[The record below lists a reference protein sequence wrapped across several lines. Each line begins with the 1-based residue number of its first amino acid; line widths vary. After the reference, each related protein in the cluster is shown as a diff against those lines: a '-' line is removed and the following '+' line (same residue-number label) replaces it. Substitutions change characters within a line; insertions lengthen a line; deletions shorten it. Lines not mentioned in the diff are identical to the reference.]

1 MDLKLLVK
9 VILSGIWGILTF
21 VLYFQEH
28 SSFVHA
34 LFAGRHIGF
43 IVVSLGIFF
52 GLVYAI
58 IKKKKWALRL
68 PSGVGIIFFVLI
80 GLLMVQI
87 FLVGVFE
94 IPHPI
99 HWEKILL
106 LDLAHILGMGLIVT
120 GTILN
125 GFLMIHWLKIEPQS
139 SVYYPSIFGLGILGI
154 TLINFFLG
162 YFQLLQLPFTWLP
175 LVWPVLLAPRKS
187 WKIFK
192 AFWWSPIKGI
202 KEVKWSGWLAIWVI
216 GFFVVLN
223 FLEGI
228 RPVPKGY
235 DALTQYYNII
245 QIMGQTDQ
253 LVEGFGAYNWL
264 LYIGLGR
271 FVFEWDS
278 LSFVLSNSMVF
289 FSAVVL
295 YFLAKSRVSKNTG
308 LIIAAVFMATP
319 LINVVPGL
327 QQKVEGGILLFSIIG
342 VHTLLVVL
350 EDRSDLKKYL
360 LWLGI
365 LSGYL
370 FGIKY
375 SALILIWAFA
385 GVIAWYFGNFWTLV
399 TAVGLILSGII
410 FLNLDAYADLNS
422 EHLNRERSVYWL
434 IGISVVSGIIAL
446 KDPLVQWK
454 KIMWSFLLLIGG
466 GALSFA
472 PWLVKHYGETQS
484 LQIPDLL
491 NGSNQELFFDF
502 EALKTQ
508 IQNEKNSD

>member
-1 MDLKLLVK
+1 
-9 VILSGIWGILTF
+9 
-21 VLYFQEH
+21 
-28 SSFVHA
+28 
-34 LFAGRHIGF
+34 
-43 IVVSLGIFF
+43 
-52 GLVYAI
+52 
-58 IKKKKWALRL
+58 
-68 PSGVGIIFFVLI
+68 
-80 GLLMVQI
+80 
-87 FLVGVFE
+87 
-94 IPHPI
+94 
-99 HWEKILL
+99 
-106 LDLAHILGMGLIVT
+106 
-120 GTILN
+120 
-125 GFLMIHWLKIEPQS
+125 
-139 SVYYPSIFGLGILGI
+139 
-154 TLINFFLG
+154 
-162 YFQLLQLPFTWLP
+162 
-175 LVWPVLLAPRKS
+175 
-187 WKIFK
+187 
-192 AFWWSPIKGI
+192 
-202 KEVKWSGWLAIWVI
+202 
-216 GFFVVLN
+216 
-223 FLEGI
+223 
-228 RPVPKGY
+228 
-235 DALTQYYNII
+235 
-245 QIMGQTDQ
+245 
-253 LVEGFGAYNWL
+253 
-264 LYIGLGR
+264 
-271 FVFEWDS
+271 
-278 LSFVLSNSMVF
+278 
-289 FSAVVL
+289 
-295 YFLAKSRVSKNTG
+295 
-308 LIIAAVFMATP
+308 
-319 LINVVPGL
+319 
-327 QQKVEGGILLFSIIG
+327 VEGGILLFSIIG